1 MLNMPKTTV
10 VALAGNPNS
19 GKTTLFNEL
28 TGSHQHVGNY
38 PGVTV
43 EKKEGDR
50 EYAGH
55 RLHFVDLPGTYSLT
69 AYSLEEVVARN
80 FILHDKP
87 DVVVDVV
94 DASNLERNLYLAS
107 MFLEL
112 DVPVVLA
119 LNMMDVA
126 ETKGKHINV
135 ELLSELFGLPVVPI
149 VARSGH
155 GADKLLDTVLA
166 AAAEG
171 RPRQIRINYGPELE
185 QHIEELTV
193 EVEAQR
199 LRLRQEEAAPGPRHG
214 PGHPGRRGPWRHPRR
229 GWGRRRR
236 DGSGP
241 RGVHADLALA
251 DISLAELPA
260 RWTAIKLLEDDS
272 QVRQRVEQLEAE
284 GEALLRLTDAAREH
298 IAQVYGD
305 DPEIALADRRYGFVS
320 GACREVVTSVSQSRR
335 DWSERVDTVLANRVL
350 GLPIFFLLMWVMFEG
365 VFRLGNPLM
374 LGLEIFFNWLH
385 ATATAYLPPGQ
396 LQSLIADGVVGG
408 VGGVLVFLPNILL
421 LFVAIS
427 LFEDSGYM
435 SRAAFVVDRV
445 MHRVGLHGKSFI
457 SMLIGFGCSV
467 PAVLATRT
475 LESPRE
481 RLVTILVVPLMS
493 CGARLPVYILLT
505 GAFFSPQAAGK
516 VIFAVY
522 ALGVLLALLMAKLFS
537 SYLFPGPPTPFV
549 MELPPYR
556 FPTLKGTL
564 IHMWERGWLY
574 VRKAGTTILAMSI
587 VMWFLLSHPIV
598 PTDPALTAGQ
608 NAERAILHSYAGR
621 LGKALEPALKPLGF
635 DYKVATGL
643 FAGLAAKEI
652 IVSTFGTIYSL
663 EGTDEK
669 SQELRGALQ
678 ADPGLNPLVA
688 FTLMVFVLIY
698 IPCVSTVAAI
708 YKETCSWK
716 WTLFAVGYTC
726 ALAWLVGFVVYQ
738 TGMLLGLGA

>member
-1 MLNMPKTTV
+1 MPKTIV

-50 EYAGH
+50 EYAGY

-126 ETKGKHINV
+126 ETKGKQINV
-135 ELLSELFGLPVVPI
+135 ELLSELFGLPVVPV
-149 VARSGH
+149 VARRGH
-155 GADKLLDTVLA
+155 GAEKLLDTVLA
-166 AAAEG
+166 AASEG

-185 QHIEELTV
+185 QHIEELTAAI
-193 EVEAQR
+193 EAQR
-199 LRLRQEEAAPGPRHG
+199 LRAEPEGGAAEVQRGPLHLGRGRQRRH
-214 PGHPGRRGPWRHPRR
+214 HGRRGEKRE
-229 GWGRRRR
+229 
-236 DGSGP
+236 DMEP
-241 RGVHADLALA
+241 RGMHADLALA
-251 DISLAELPA
+251 DISLSELPA

-272 QVRQRVEQLEAE
+272 QVRQRVERLGAE
-284 GEALLRLTDAAREH
+284 GEALLRMTDAARAH
-298 IAQVYGD
+298 IAEVFGD

-320 GACREVVTSVSQSRR
+320 GACREAVTSVAQDRR
-335 DWSERVDTVLANRVL
+335 DWSERVDTVLANRVF
-350 GLPIFFLLMWVMFEG
+350 GLPIFFFLMWVMFEG

-374 LGLEIFFNWLH
+374 LGLEIFFKWLH

-445 MHRVGLHGKSFI
+445 MHQVGLHGKSFI
-457 SMLIGFGCSV
+457 SM
-467 PAVLATRT
+467 
-475 LESPRE
+475 
-481 RLVTILVVPLMS
+481 
-493 CGARLPVYILLT
+493 
-505 GAFFSPQAAGK
+505 
-516 VIFAVY
+516 
-522 ALGVLLALLMAKLFS
+522 
-537 SYLFPGPPTPFV
+537 
-549 MELPPYR
+549 
-556 FPTLKGTL
+556 
-564 IHMWERGWLY
+564 
-574 VRKAGTTILAMSI
+574 
-587 VMWFLLSHPIV
+587 
-598 PTDPALTAGQ
+598 
-608 NAERAILHSYAGR
+608 
-621 LGKALEPALKPLGF
+621 
-635 DYKVATGL
+635 
-643 FAGLAAKEI
+643 
-652 IVSTFGTIYSL
+652 
-663 EGTDEK
+663 
-669 SQELRGALQ
+669 
-678 ADPGLNPLVA
+678 
-688 FTLMVFVLIY
+688 
-698 IPCVSTVAAI
+698 
-708 YKETCSWK
+708 
-716 WTLFAVGYTC
+716 
-726 ALAWLVGFVVYQ
+726 
-738 TGMLLGLGA
+738 

>member
-1 MLNMPKTTV
+1 MPKTIV

-43 EKKEGDR
+43 EKKEGHR

-87 DVVVDVV
+87 DVVVDVI

-126 ETKGKHINV
+126 EAKGKHVDV
-135 ELLSELFGLPVVPI
+135 ELLSSLFGLSVVPVV
-149 VARSGH
+149 ARKGY
-155 GADKLLDTVLA
+155 GAEKLLDAVLVA
-166 AAAEG
+166 AEEG
-171 RPRQIRINYGPELE
+171 RPREIRINYGPELE
-185 QHIEELTV
+185 QHIGELTV
-193 EVEAQR
+193 AVEAQR
-199 LRLRQEEAAPGPRHG
+199 LRLRREEAPPGPPHG
-214 PGHPGRRGPWRHPRR
+214 PVHLGRRGPWHHQRPR
-229 GWGRRRR
+229 WGRRRE
-236 DGSGP
+236 GFEP

-272 QVRQRVEQLEAE
+272 QVRQRVERLGAE
-284 GEALLRLTDAAREH
+284 GQALLQMTDAARTH
-298 IAQVYGD
+298 IAQVFGD
-305 DPEIALADRRYGFVS
+305 DPEIVLADRRYGFVS
-320 GACREVVTSVSQSRR
+320 GACREAVTSVSQSRR
-335 DWSERVDTVLANRVL
+335 DWSEQVDTVLANRVL
-350 GLPIFFLLMWVMFEG
+350 GLPIFFMLMWLMFEG
-365 VFRLGNPLM
+365 VFRFGNPM
-374 LGLEIFFNWLH
+374 MQGLERFFNWMH
-385 ATATAYLPPGQ
+385 AMALAYIPPGQ

-421 LFVAIS
+421 LFLAIS

-445 MHRVGLHGKSFI
+445 MHQVGLHGKSFI

-481 RLVTILVVPLMS
+481 RMVTILVVPLMS

-505 GAFFSPQAAGK
+505 GAFFTPEAAGK

-522 ALGVLLALLMAKLFS
+522 ALGVVLALLMAKLFS
-537 SYLFPGPPTPFV
+537 KYLFPGPPTPFV

-574 VRKAGTTILAMSI
+574 VRKAGTTILAMSV
-587 VMWFLLSHPIV
+587 VMWFLLSHPTL
-598 PTDPALTAGQ
+598 PSDPGLPSAQ
-608 NAERAILHSYAGR
+608 NAERAIMYSYAGR
-621 LGKALEPALKPLGF
+621 LGKVIEPAMKPLGF

-669 SQELRGALQ
+669 SQELRGALR

-726 ALAWLVGFVVYQ
+726 ALAWVVSLIVYQ
-738 TGMLLGLGA
+738 GGRLLGL

>member
-1 MLNMPKTTV
+1 
-10 VALAGNPNS
+10 
-19 GKTTLFNEL
+19 
-28 TGSHQHVGNY
+28 
-38 PGVTV
+38 
-43 EKKEGDR
+43 
-50 EYAGH
+50 
-55 RLHFVDLPGTYSLT
+55 
-69 AYSLEEVVARN
+69 
-80 FILHDKP
+80 
-87 DVVVDVV
+87 
-94 DASNLERNLYLAS
+94 
-107 MFLEL
+107 
-112 DVPVVLA
+112 
-119 LNMMDVA
+119 
-126 ETKGKHINV
+126 
-135 ELLSELFGLPVVPI
+135 
-149 VARSGH
+149 
-155 GADKLLDTVLA
+155 
-166 AAAEG
+166 
-171 RPRQIRINYGPELE
+171 
-185 QHIEELTV
+185 
-193 EVEAQR
+193 
-199 LRLRQEEAAPGPRHG
+199 
-214 PGHPGRRGPWRHPRR
+214 
-229 GWGRRRR
+229 
-236 DGSGP
+236 
-241 RGVHADLALA
+241 
-251 DISLAELPA
+251 
-260 RWTAIKLLEDDS
+260 LLEDDS
-272 QVRQRVEQLEAE
+272 QVRQRVERLGAE
-284 GEALLRLTDAAREH
+284 GQALLQMTDAARTH
-298 IAQVYGD
+298 IAQVFGD

-320 GACREVVTSVSQSRR
+320 GACREAVTSVAQDRR
-335 DWSERVDTVLANRVL
+335 DWSERVDTVLANRVF
-350 GLPIFFLLMWVMFEG
+350 GLPIFFFLMWVMFEG

-396 LQSLIADGVVGG
+396 LQSLIADGVLGG

-445 MHRVGLHGKSFI
+445 MHQVGLHGKSFI

-505 GAFFSPQAAGK
+505 GAFFTPEAAGK

-522 ALGVLLALLMAKLFS
+522 ALGVVLALLMAKLFS
-537 SYLFPGPPTPFV
+537 RYLFPGPPTPFV

-587 VMWFLLSHPIV
+587 VMWFLLSYPRL
-598 PTDPALTAGQ
+598 PADPALTAGQ
-608 NAERAILHSYAGR
+608 NAELAILHSYAGR
-621 LGKALEPALKPLGF
+621 LGKTLEPAMKPLGF

-669 SQELRGALQ
+669 SQELRSALR

-716 WTLFAVGYTC
+716 WTLFSVGYTC
-726 ALAWLVGFVVYQ
+726 ALAWVVGFVVYQ

>member
-1 MLNMPKTTV
+1 MPKTIT

-19 GKTTLFNEL
+19 GKTTLFNAL

-43 EKKEGDR
+43 EKKEGGR
-50 EYAGH
+50 EHAGH

-126 ETKGKHINV
+126 ETKGKQINV
-135 ELLSELFGLPVVPI
+135 ALLSELFGLPVVPI
-149 VARSGH
+149 VARRGH
-155 GADKLLDTVLA
+155 GAEKLLDTVLE

-171 RPRQIRINYGPELE
+171 RPRQIQVNYGPELE

-193 EVEAQR
+193 AIEAER
-199 LRLRQEEAAPGPRHG
+199 ARQEPEGEEPRPVRGPLHLGR
-214 PGHPGRRGPWRHPRR
+214 GRRWHGRGLKRGRHLESRE
-229 GWGRRRR
+229 
-236 DGSGP
+236 P
-241 RGVHADLALA
+241 RGVHVDLALA
-251 DISLAELPA
+251 DISLAELPP

-272 QVRQRVEQLEAE
+272 QVRQRVERLGAAGE
-284 GEALLRLTDAAREH
+284 GLLGLTDAARKH
-298 IAQVYGD
+298 IEEIFGD
-305 DPEIALADRRYGFVS
+305 DPEIVLADRRYGFVS
-320 GACREVVTSVSQSRR
+320 GACREAVTSVSQNRR

-350 GLPIFFLLMWVMFEG
+350 GLPIFFFLMWVMFEG
-365 VFRLGNPLM
+365 VFRLGNPAMQL
-374 LGLEIFFNWLH
+374 LETLFNWLH
-385 ATATAYLPPGQ
+385 ATATTYVPPGQ
-396 LQSLIADGVVGG
+396 LQSLIADGIVGG

-427 LFEDSGYM
+427 IFEDSGYM

-445 MHRVGLHGKSFI
+445 MHQVGLHGKSFI

-522 ALGVLLALLMAKLFS
+522 ALGVFLALLMAKLFS
-537 SYLFPGPPTPFV
+537 KYLFPGPPTPFV

-556 FPTLKGTL
+556 LPTLKGTL

-574 VRKAGTTILAMSI
+574 VRKAGTTILAMSV
-587 VMWFLLSHPIV
+587 VMWFLLSY
-598 PTDPALTAGQ
+598 PTLPADPALTAGQ
-608 NAERAILHSYAGR
+608 NAERAISHSYAGR
-621 LGKALEPALKPLGF
+621 LGKALEPGMKPLGF
-635 DYKVATGL
+635 DYKLTTGL
-643 FAGLAAKEI
+643 VAGLAAKEI

-663 EGTDEK
+663 EVTDEK
-669 SQELRGALQ
+669 SQELRGALR
-678 ADPGLNPLVA
+678 ADPVLNPLVA

-726 ALAWLVGFVVYQ
+726 ALAWVVGFVVYQ
-738 TGMLLGLGA
+738 TGMLLGIGI

>member
-1 MLNMPKTTV
+1 MPKTIV

-126 ETKGKHINV
+126 ETKGKQINV
-135 ELLSELFGLPVVPI
+135 ELLSELFGLPVVPV
-149 VARSGH
+149 VARRGH
-155 GADKLLDTVLA
+155 GAEKLLDAVLA
-166 AAAEG
+166 AAEEG

-185 QHIEELTV
+185 QHIEELTAAI
-193 EVEAQR
+193 EAQR
-199 LRLRQEEAAPGPRHG
+199 LRAEPEGGAAEVQRGPLHLGRGRQRRHHG
-214 PGHPGRRGPWRHPRR
+214 PGRGHEREALK
-229 GWGRRRR
+229 
-236 DGSGP
+236 P
-241 RGVHADLALA
+241 RGMHADLALA
-251 DISLAELPA
+251 DISLSELPA

-272 QVRQRVEQLEAE
+272 QVRQRVERLGAE
-284 GEALLRLTDAAREH
+284 GEALLRMTDAARAH
-298 IAQVYGD
+298 IAEVFGD

-320 GACREVVTSVSQSRR
+320 GACREAVTSVAQDRR
-335 DWSERVDTVLANRVL
+335 DWSERVDTVLANRVF
-350 GLPIFFLLMWVMFEG
+350 GLPIFFFLMWVMFEG

-445 MHRVGLHGKSFI
+445 MHQVGLHGKSFI

-516 VIFAVY
+516 VIFAIY
-522 ALGVLLALLMAKLFS
+522 ALGVFLALLMAKLFS
-537 SYLFPGPPTPFV
+537 RYLFPGPPTPFV

-574 VRKAGTTILAMSI
+574 VRKAGTTILAMSV
-587 VMWFLLSHPIV
+587 VMWFLLSYPRL
-598 PTDPALTAGQ
+598 PADPALTAGQ

-621 LGKALEPALKPLGF
+621 LGKTLEPAMKPLGF

-669 SQELRGALQ
+669 SQELRSALR

-716 WTLFAVGYTC
+716 WTLFSVGYTC
-726 ALAWLVGFVVYQ
+726 ALAWVVGFVVYQ